1 MTVMTLLTLPFY
13 IAKSAL
19 DTISFYIPV
28 LSPSSSSSSSQQSN
42 DACPPPSLLLL
53 TNTAEPPD
61 DDDDDEVVTSRS
73 STTPTTPNT
82 STTSLDDSPCT
93 STSSFHNALRQT
105 LREKNLHNSV
115 LEAHPVDALPPYT
128 PPGASAPSTPPT
140 LSILP
145 SPVDKHVDD
154 EHLEGDGKGDTH
166 NDDHTMH
173 DALLKRVSSAPPAY
187 GGMKVVTP
195 TVTKE
200 KHLCV
205 NRGVVGI
212 RR

>member
-1 MTVMTLLTLPFY
+1 MTLLTLPFY

-19 DTISFYIPV
+19 DTLSFYIPV
-28 LSPSSSSSSSQQSN
+28 LSPSSSSSQPN
-42 DACPPPSLLLL
+42 DSCPPPSLLLL

-61 DDDDDEVVTSRS
+61 DGDDAITSSAS

-82 STTSLDDSPCT
+82 STTSLDSACT

-115 LEAHPVDALPPYT
+115 LEAHPVDALPPYA

-140 LSILP
+140 ISILP
-145 SPVDKHVDD
+145 SHVDD
-154 EHLEGDGKGDTH
+154 DDGNAECDDGKGDTH
-166 NDDHTMH
+166 NDDYSMH

-205 NRGVVGI
+205 NRGVVGM